1 MIIIPEQIILQAV
14 KGLLTLIDEKYLYAV
29 FGDLQLPGNNYNYF
43 ENAKE
48 IFLTRDNTSP
58 RKIEANLFFNRNRAS
73 LPTIHIGLPGEVL
86 GEGNGIGFD
95 PSEDFMTETG
105 LEIQEYFSRTYNSRY
120 NMVFTSNNT
129 FEVLIMYNVM
139 RCLLQGNV
147 QVLEESG
154 LRNCKFSGNDL
165 NLSDYLTPEIY
176 ARALFIDCIYDIKA
190 PSLSLSRGVTDS
202 WCKGTMII

>member
-1 MIIIPEQIILQAV
+1 MIIIPEQIILQV
-14 KGLLTLIDEKYLYAV
+14 VRGLLTLIDEKYLYAV

-58 RKIEANLFFNRNRAS
+58 
-73 LPTIHIGLPGEVL
+73 HIGLPGEVL